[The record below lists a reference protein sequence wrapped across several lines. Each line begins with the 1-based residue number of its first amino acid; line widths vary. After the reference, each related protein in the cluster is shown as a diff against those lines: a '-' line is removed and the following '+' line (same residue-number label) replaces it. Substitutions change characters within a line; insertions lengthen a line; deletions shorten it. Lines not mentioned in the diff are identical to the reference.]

1 MSSLPR
7 LSILTFKGCTS
18 NVSCKLCALS
28 RACSRRPVGDA
39 MPARQTHQH
48 HASHREA
55 ATAIAA
61 KLPSTLLFSLPGS
74 KATFP
79 GHGKRST
86 ATRFDC
92 PGNRPLG
99 THFLTRSGRRVL
111 VHREH
116 VSGNVRA
123 HPARAGAFPCRQFFP
138 AHPTRRCGLRATG
151 GTGFVFPWADHGAAH
166 RLSVATLWHR
176 AVDPWIGRDRFH
188 ARTRAPSYRH
198 HAGSPD
204 RCGFHRRTRHDAS
217 VRGSRSDRG
226 NGHRSSAFPRR
237 TADAR
242 TGSSNAMS
250 LHGFEHRGHLRQQP
264 CLQSLFQHRVPLFPR
279 SCERLIANSGHH
291 HRHFEELSIRTAHR
305 CDCLLPGIN
314 RQRRRRRGRHFDNFQ
329 RRHGHHGRD
338 RVRYAIQ
345 RRLHYILPDMTKPT
359 HMVEL
364 RDVYM
369 QFEEKKILDDLSLRV
384 EPQERLVVMG
394 QTGSGKSTILRL
406 ILGTL
411 RPNSGSIFFKQFE
424 ITRLQRRKL
433 QAVRQHMGMVYQY
446 SALLSSRNVRDNVAI
461 PLEELTDKSRAEIDK
476 IVDEKLELVG
486 MKDSK
491 DLLPEELS
499 GGMRKRV
506 ALARALVLEPE
517 LILLDEPSAGLD
529 PVIAS
534 VIDELIISLSK
545 TAKVTSITVTH
556 EMDSAFRIGTRMATL
571 YQGKI
576 IEEAELEKFKQSKN
590 PVVAQFLSGS
600 TEGPILE
607 GSLDAITKK

>member
-1 MSSLPR
+1 M
-7 LSILTFKGCTS
+7 
-18 NVSCKLCALS
+18 
-28 RACSRRPVGDA
+28 
-39 MPARQTHQH
+39 
-48 HASHREA
+48 
-55 ATAIAA
+55 TA
-61 KLPSTLLFSLPGS
+61 
-74 KATFP
+74 
-79 GHGKRST
+79 
-86 ATRFDC
+86 
-92 PGNRPLG
+92 
-99 THFLTRSGRRVL
+99 
-111 VHREH
+111 
-116 VSGNVRA
+116 
-123 HPARAGAFPCRQFFP
+123 
-138 AHPTRRCGLRATG
+138 
-151 GTGFVFPWADHGAAH
+151 
-166 RLSVATLWHR
+166 
-176 AVDPWIGRDRFH
+176 
-188 ARTRAPSYRH
+188 
-198 HAGSPD
+198 
-204 RCGFHRRTRHDAS
+204 
-217 VRGSRSDRG
+217 
-226 NGHRSSAFPRR
+226 
-237 TADAR
+237 
-242 TGSSNAMS
+242 
-250 LHGFEHRGHLRQQP
+250 
-264 CLQSLFQHRVPLFPR
+264 
-279 SCERLIANSGHH
+279 
-291 HRHFEELSIRTAHR
+291 
-305 CDCLLPGIN
+305 
-314 RQRRRRRGRHFDNFQ
+314 
-329 RRHGHHGRD
+329 
-338 RVRYAIQ
+338 
-345 RRLHYILPDMTKPT
+345 PT

-433 QAVRQHMGMVYQY
+433 QAVRQHIGMVYQY
-446 SALLSSRNVRDNVAI
+446 SALLSSRNVRDNVAL

-476 IVDEKLELVG
+476 IVDQKLDLVG

-534 VIDELIISLSK
+534 VIDELIISLSD

-556 EMDSAFRIGTRMATL
+556 EMDSAFRIGTRMAML

-576 IEEAELEKFKQSKN
+576 IEEAEPEKFKQSKN